1 MKQFLFFAAMIS
13 GTTAMAQP
21 KLVNQAIINT
31 TTTIIAPEEEDV
43 ANVQFQGPGGGG
55 GLARMFSGD
64 GETKTVTHVKNDL
77 VKSVS
82 KTDMGR
88 TTTIRDNQKKL
99 TTTLIEIMGNKT
111 GFFATDEEME
121 AGRKSMDS
129 MMRAGSANDTAKKM
143 ARPTE
148 APKVNISVTDET
160 KKIAGYV
167 CKKAYVITTRILGI
181 KDTAMAWFTPEVKI
195 NNVTSTG
202 GGGFT
207 SIMSMGAPSSNPMA
221 GLELIEGFVMRYET
235 KMRRNRTMIVE
246 VTKLETGKEVADK
259 EFDIPKDFDVKP
271 MSEMRNMM
279 RGAGSP
285 QGGQRIMIMGN

>member
-1 MKQFLFFAAMIS
+1 MKQFLFFAVMIS
-13 GTTAMAQP
+13 GTTAIAQP

-43 ANVQFQGPGGGG
+43 ANVQIQGQGGGG
-55 GLARMFSGD
+55 MARMFSGD

-88 TTTIRDNQKKL
+88 TTSIRDNQKKL

-121 AGRKSMDS
+121 AARKSMDS

-143 ARPTE
+143 PRPTE
-148 APKVNISVTDET
+148 PPKVNISVTDET
-160 KKIAGYV
+160 KKIAGYT

-181 KDTAMAWFTPEVKI
+181 KDTAMAWFTPDVKI

-202 GGGFT
+202 GGGF
-207 SIMSMGAPSSNPMA
+207 SSMMSMGSPSSNPMA
-221 GLELIEGFVMRYET
+221 GLELIDGFVMRYET

-246 VTKLETGKEVADK
+246 VTKLEIEKEVADK
-259 EFDIPKDFDVKP
+259 EFMIPKDFDVKP

-279 RGAGSP
+279 RGAGGA
-285 QGGQRIMIMGN
+285 QGGQRIMIMSN